1 MVLLM
6 HMTKFEELKLV
17 LLWNW
22 ELQMLKSHICTST
35 SNLIFQTSRLST
47 TLFYFGHT
55 MQH

>member
-17 LLWNW
+17 LLCNW

-35 SNLIFQTSRLST
+35 SNLIFTSRLST
-47 TLFYFGHT
+47 TLFYFGHK